1 MKIKKA
7 AKKLTKN
14 IKHHYA
20 CHGVPV
26 KLEFESFDVEAQRF
40 IFSVRLKPGTTVNSI
55 FERAQDVGAA
65 LQMPLFQPF
74 WDEQRMFLAVSR
86 YTSSECSLLKILR
99 SNQFCEATAEL
110 PVALGYDLMGRMV
123 VDDLSRMPHA
133 LYVGATNSGKS
144 TGLVTLITSLVCGLP
159 ADELSLVLVDVGG
172 RTMQAFEGIPH
183 LSCPVVKHH
192 DQAVKVLSALK
203 RELDRRIE
211 LAEEDLSQA
220 PRIVCVIDEF
230 VSFLDNTNDRAIR
243 QDLRTILSDLL
254 RRGRG
259 VKIHMV
265 LATQDPKRDSM
276 GVDIG
281 NITAR
286 MAFRCAKYQTSI
298 NVLNVAGAEKLK
310 GKGAFL
316 YVSNEHSV
324 PLYIQGA
331 FMTDKER
338 SMLISRIKDLGHS
351 YANGFVIEP
360 SVDVAGTVVSA
371 AAIHAESCRPYVS
384 KEELE
389 LSAVIQWALT
399 QETVSASQIKAEF
412 SMGNRANAVL
422 EQLVSLGLV
431 SEKFANKARKVLVR
445 KAEDLPAEAIR
456 LLEATGRTAGTAST
470 ALVDEVAKPTLTSE
484 EPEDSPSTPIECSIP

>member
-7 AKKLTKN
+7 VKKLTKN
-14 IKHHYA
+14 IEHHYA
-20 CHGVPV
+20 CHGVPI
-26 KLEFESFDVEAQRF
+26 KLKFESFDAEVQRF
-40 IFSVRLKPGTTVNSI
+40 IFSVRLKPGTTVGSI
-55 FERAQDVGAA
+55 FERAQDIGAA

-74 WDEQRMFLAVSR
+74 WDEQKMFLAVSR

-99 SNQFCEATAEL
+99 SDQFCEAAAEL

-123 VDDLSRMPHA
+123 MDDLSRMPHA

-144 TGLVTLITSLVCGLP
+144 TGLVTLITSLVCTLP
-159 ADELSLVLVDVGG
+159 ANELSLVLVDVGG

-183 LSCPVVKHH
+183 LSCPVVKRH
-192 DQAVKVLSALK
+192 DQAVKALSALQ

-211 LAEEDLSQA
+211 LAEEELSQA
-220 PRIVCVIDEF
+220 PRIVCIIDEF

-316 YVSNEHSV
+316 YVSDKHSV
-324 PLYIQGA
+324 PLFVQGA
-331 FMTDKER
+331 FITEKER
-338 SMLISRIKDLGHS
+338 SMLISRIKDLGANH
-351 YANGFVIEP
+351 ANGFLL
-360 SVDVAGTVVSA
+360 DDAAGTVVPV
-371 AAIHAESCRPYVS
+371 AAIHTEGCHPYAS

-389 LSAVIQWALT
+389 LSAVIRWAMT
-399 QETVSASQIKAEF
+399 QETVSASQIKIRF
-412 SMGNRANAVL
+412 SMGNRANTVL
-422 EQLVSLGLV
+422 EQLVCLGLV

-445 KAEDLPAEAIR
+445 KVEDLPVEAIR
-456 LLEATGRTAGTAST
+456 LLEATGCTAGTEST
-470 ALVDEVAKPTLTSE
+470 ALVEEDAKPILTDE
-484 EPEDSPSTPIECSIP
+484 EPASSPLEPIESPSA